1 MPAAPFVL
9 TDAFVSVNSVDL
21 SDWVTSV
28 TVNYVFDEV
37 ETTAMGETSHTYI
50 KGLQSSTIDIT
61 FNQDFT
67 AAATYATVLAEIGE
81 GDTVLAVRPKSAAVG
96 ATNPSFNMTKAMISQ
111 FSPVQGGVGDLAS
124 FSIQAKGL
132 IGITTA

>member
-9 TDAFVSVNSVDL
+9 TDAYVSVNSVDL
-21 SDWVTSV
+21 SDWVQSV
-28 TVNYVFDEV
+28 NVLYAFDEV
-37 ETTAMGETSHTYI
+37 ETTSMGATSHEFI
-50 KGLQSSTIDIT
+50 KSLQSSTIDIT
-61 FNQDFT
+61 FNNDFS
-67 AAATYATVLAEIGE
+67 ASASYATVLAEIGE

-96 ATNPSFNMTKAMISQ
+96 TTNPSFNMTKAMISQ

-132 IGITTA
+132 ITITTA